1 MAGPAA
7 PSAEGRGR
15 PRGGQADKR
24 QAILEGGLVIF
35 ARDGY
40 SRASIDAIAGQAQV
54 STRTI
59 YNHFQDKADLFQA
72 VIQLSATRVADAQIM
87 IIENYFR
94 KITDLEDDLVD
105 FAEAWLTPM
114 PDYADH
120 SALVRQINAEV
131 GHIPPAAIET
141 WQQTGPRRVLSAL
154 AEKLAGL
161 AECGSLQLEDPQ
173 LAAHHFSA
181 LITVPNRSLRGGTW
195 APSDAGA
202 VRAGVRVFLNGYGR
216 ARRGGRG
223 TR

>member
-1 MAGPAA
+1 
-7 PSAEGRGR
+7 
-15 PRGGQADKR
+15 
-24 QAILEGGLVIF
+24 VIF

-59 YNHFQDKADLFQA
+59 YNHFRDKADLFQA

-94 KITDLEDDLVD
+94 KVTDLEEDLVD

-131 GHIPPAAIET
+131 GHIPSAAIET
-141 WQQTGPRRVLSAL
+141 WQQTGPRRVLTAL
-154 AEKLAGL
+154 AGKLAVL
-161 AECGSLQLEDPQ
+161 AERGWLRLDDPE
-173 LAAHHFSA
+173 LAAHQFA
-181 LITVPNRSLRGGTW
+181 VLITVPNPSLRGDTR
-195 APSDAGA
+195 DAGDTRS
-202 VRAGVRVFLNGYGR
+202 VRSGVRVFLNGYGP
-216 ARRGGRG
+216 
-223 TR
+223 